1 MSAYFSFER
10 MITTSFVKV
19 VYFLG
24 FLILTAG
31 GIGLMVWAGLQ
42 LNDATID
49 RNLGWRYVAVG
60 AAALVIGNIV
70 WRVAC
75 ELWVVL
81 FGIHEELVNLR
92 YALQPVHFERVVQE
106 PALVRES
113 QRRELEQ
120 REIARRERRELEP
133 RDLVTRDDEI
143 VAHRPAGV
151 LGLS

>member
-24 FLILTAG
+24 FLALTAA

-49 RNLGWRYVAVG
+49 RSLGWRYVAIGG
-60 AAALVIGNIV
+60 AILLVGNIV

-81 FGIHEELVNLR
+81 FNIHDELVSQR
-92 YALQPVHFERVVQE
+92 YALSSVQRPQVPVRRQRVIEE
-106 PALVRES
+106 PP
-113 QRRELEQ
+113 
-120 REIARRERRELEP
+120 ARREVVV
-133 RDLVTRDDEI
+133 RDNEI
-143 VAHRPAGV
+143 VTPRHAGV

>member
-1 MSAYFSFER
+1 MGAYFSFER
-10 MITTSFVKV
+10 TITTSFVKV

-24 FLILTAG
+24 FLLLTAA

-49 RNLGWRYVAVG
+49 RMLGWRYVALG
-60 AAALVIGNIV
+60 AAILIVGNIV

-81 FGIHEELVNLR
+81 FGIHDELELLR
-92 YALQPVHFERVVQE
+92 YALSPVHTPRVLEE
-106 PALVRES
+106 PVATREVFVRNNEVV
-113 QRRELEQ
+113 
-120 REIARRERRELEP
+120 
-133 RDLVTRDDEI
+133 RDNEI
-143 VAHRPAGV
+143 VGPRHAGV

>member
-1 MSAYFSFER
+1 MGAYFSFER

-24 FLILTAG
+24 FLLLTAA

-42 LNDATID
+42 LNDATIN
-49 RNLGWRYVAVG
+49 RSLGWRYVALG
-60 AAALVIGNIV
+60 AALLIAGNIV

-81 FGIHEELVNLR
+81 FGIHDELISLR
-92 YALQPVHFERVVQE
+92 YALSPVQRPRVIEE
-106 PALVRES
+106 PTRVIEEPR
-113 QRRELEQ
+113 RRELVV
-120 REIARRERRELEP
+120 RDSDIVVP
-133 RDLVTRDDEI
+133 R
-143 VAHRPAGV
+143 HAGV

>member
-1 MSAYFSFER
+1 MGAYFSFER

-24 FLILTAG
+24 FLVLTAA

-49 RNLGWRYVAVG
+49 RQPGWRYVALG
-60 AAALVIGNIV
+60 AAILIVGNIV

-81 FGIHEELVNLR
+81 FGIHDELVSLR
-92 YALQPVHFERVVQE
+92 YALSPVQRTRVIEE
-106 PALVRES
+106 PTRVIEEPS
-113 QRRELEQ
+113 RREVVV
-120 REIARRERRELEP
+120 
-133 RDLVTRDDEI
+133 RDKEI
-143 VAHRPAGV
+143 VAPRHAGV

>member
-10 MITTSFVKV
+10 MITPSFVKV

-31 GIGLMVWAGLQ
+31 GIGLMVWAGLK

-49 RNLGWRYVAVG
+49 RNLGWRYVAFG
-60 AAALVIGNIV
+60 AAGLVIGNII
-70 WRVAC
+70 WRVFC

-81 FGIHEELVNLR
+81 FGIHDELLNVR
-92 YALQPVHFERVVQE
+92 YGLQPTHFERVVEE
-106 PALVRES
+106 PELT
-113 QRRELEQ
+113 ELE
-120 REIARRERRELEP
+120 RERNYRARE
-133 RDLVTRDDEI
+133 RDYRERQIVTRDDEI
-143 VAHRPAGV
+143 IAHPRAGV

>member
-1 MSAYFSFER
+1 MGAYFSFER

-24 FLILTAG
+24 FLALTAAG
-31 GIGLMVWAGLQ
+31 VGLMVWAGLQ

-49 RNLGWRYVAVG
+49 RQLGWRYVALG
-60 AAALVIGNIV
+60 AAILIVGNIV

-81 FGIHEELVNLR
+81 FGIYDELVAMR
-92 YALQPVHFERVVQE
+92 YAASPVQRARVIEE
-106 PALVRES
+106 P
-113 QRRELEQ
+113 
-120 REIARRERRELEP
+120 
-133 RDLVTRDDEI
+133 VTREVVVRDNEI
-143 VAHRPAGV
+143 VTPRHAGV

>member
-24 FLILTAG
+24 FLLLTAA

-49 RNLGWRYVAVG
+49 RSLGWRYVALG
-60 AAALVIGNIV
+60 AAILIVGNVV

-81 FGIHEELVNLR
+81 FNIHDELVSQR
-92 YALQPVHFERVVQE
+92 YALSPVQRPRVIEEQTRVIEE
-106 PALVRES
+106 PR
-113 QRRELEQ
+113 RREVVV
-120 REIARRERRELEP
+120 
-133 RDLVTRDDEI
+133 RDNEI
-143 VAHRPAGV
+143 VTPRHAGV

>member
-1 MSAYFSFER
+1 MGAYFSFER

-24 FLILTAG
+24 FLLLTAA

-42 LNDATID
+42 LNDATIA
-49 RNLGWRYVAVG
+49 RTLGWRYVAFG
-60 AAALVIGNIV
+60 AAILIVGNIV

-81 FGIHEELVNLR
+81 FGIHDELVLLR
-92 YALQPVHFERVVQE
+92 YALSPVHTARVIEE
-106 PALVRES
+106 PVTTREVVVRNNEV
-113 QRRELEQ
+113 
-120 REIARRERRELEP
+120 I
-133 RDLVTRDDEI
+133 RDNEI
-143 VAHRPAGV
+143 VAPRQAGV

>member
-10 MITTSFVKV
+10 MITPSFVKV

-24 FLILTAG
+24 FVVLTAG

-42 LNDATID
+42 LNDASID
-49 RNLGWRYVAVG
+49 RNLGWRSVAAG

-81 FGIHEELVNLR
+81 FGIHEELVTLR
-92 YALQPVHFERVVQE
+92 YASQPVHFERHVDRVVEE
-106 PALVRES
+106 PAPIAT
-113 QRRELEQ
+113 QRRELQ
-120 REIARRERRELEP
+120 P
-133 RDLVTRDDEI
+133 TDLVTRDDQI
-143 VAHRPAGV
+143 VAPPRAGV

>member
-10 MITTSFVKV
+10 MITASFVKV

-49 RNLGWRYVAVG
+49 RTLGWRYVALGV
-60 AAALVIGNIV
+60 AALVLGNVV

-75 ELWVVL
+75 ELLVVL
-81 FGIHEELVNLR
+81 FGIHAELVTLR
-92 YALQPVHFERVVQE
+92 YASQPVHFERVIEE
-106 PALVRES
+106 PAP
-113 QRRELEQ
+113 
-120 REIARRERRELEP
+120 RERDRRVLEP
-133 RDLVTRDDEI
+133 REIVTHDDEI

>member
-10 MITTSFVKV
+10 MITPSFVKV

-24 FLILTAG
+24 FLALTAG
-31 GIGLMVWAGLQ
+31 GIGLMVWAGMQ

-49 RNLGWRYVAVG
+49 RTLGWRYVAFG
-60 AAALVIGNIV
+60 ATALVVGNII

-81 FGIHEELVNLR
+81 FGIHDELVSQR
-92 YALQPVHFERVVQE
+92 YAQQPVHFERVIEE
-106 PALVRES
+106 PAPTER
-113 QRRELEQ
+113 
-120 REIARRERRELEP
+120 AREREYRERIVA
-133 RDLVTRDDEI
+133 RDEEI
-143 VAHRPAGV
+143 VAHPRAGV

>member
-1 MSAYFSFER
+1 MSAYFSFKR
-10 MITTSFVKV
+10 MITASFVKV

-31 GIGLMVWAGLQ
+31 GIGLIVWAGLQ

-49 RNLGWRYVAVG
+49 RNLGWRYVALG
-60 AAALVIGNIV
+60 AAALVIGNIL

-75 ELWVVL
+75 ELLVVL
-81 FGIHEELVNLR
+81 FGIHAELVTLR
-92 YALQPVHFERVVQE
+92 YSSQPVHFERVIEE
-106 PALVRES
+106 PTP
-113 QRRELEQ
+113 
-120 REIARRERRELEP
+120 RERRALEP
-133 RDLVTRDDEI
+133 RDIVVHDDEI

>member
-49 RNLGWRYVAVG
+49 RNLGWRYVLLG

-81 FGIHEELVNLR
+81 FGIHDELVTMR
-92 YALQPVHFERVVQE
+92 YASQPVHVERVIDE
-106 PALVRES
+106 PTW
-113 QRRELEQ
+113 
-120 REIARRERRELEP
+120 RERPIRERERNALEP
-133 RDLVTRDDEI
+133 RDIVTHDDEI

>member
-1 MSAYFSFER
+1 MGAYFSFER

-24 FLILTAG
+24 FLLLTAA

-42 LNDATID
+42 LNDATIN
-49 RNLGWRYVAVG
+49 RSLGWRYVAFG
-60 AAALVIGNIV
+60 AGILIAGNIV

-81 FGIHEELVNLR
+81 FGIHDELLSLR
-92 YALQPVHFERVVQE
+92 YSLSPVQRSRVLHE
-106 PALVRES
+106 PVATREVVVRNNEVI
-113 QRRELEQ
+113 RDNDFV
-120 REIARRERRELEP
+120 EP
-133 RDLVTRDDEI
+133 R
-143 VAHRPAGV
+143 HAGV

>member
-1 MSAYFSFER
+1 MGAYFSFER

-24 FLILTAG
+24 FLLLSAA

-49 RNLGWRYVAVG
+49 RRLGWRYVALG
-60 AAALVIGNIV
+60 AAILIVGNII

-81 FGIHEELVNLR
+81 FGIHDELVSLR
-92 YALQPVHFERVVQE
+92 YALSPVQTPRVIEE
-106 PALVRES
+106 PMRVIEEPR
-113 QRRELEQ
+113 RREVV
-120 REIARRERRELEP
+120 I
-133 RDLVTRDDEI
+133 RDNEI
-143 VAHRPAGV
+143 VAPRHAGV

>member
-10 MITTSFVKV
+10 MITPSFVKV

-24 FLILTAG
+24 FLVLTAG

-49 RNLGWRYVAVG
+49 RALGWRYVALG
-60 AAALVIGNIV
+60 AAALIAGNIV

-81 FGIHEELVNLR
+81 FGVHGELVNLR
-92 YALQPVHFERVVQE
+92 YALQPTHIEHAIEE
-106 PALVRES
+106 PALVDRARDREY
-113 QRRELEQ
+113 
-120 REIARRERRELEP
+120 
-133 RDLVTRDDEI
+133 RDRQI
-143 VAHRPAGV
+143 
-151 LGLS
+151 

>member
-1 MSAYFSFER
+1 MGAYFSFER

-24 FLILTAG
+24 FLALTVA

-49 RNLGWRYVAVG
+49 RVLGWRYVALG
-60 AAALVIGNIV
+60 AALLIVGNIV

-81 FGIHEELVNLR
+81 FGIHDELVSMR
-92 YALQPVHFERVVQE
+92 YAMSPVQRPRVIEE
-106 PALVRES
+106 PTT
-113 QRRELEQ
+113 
-120 REIARRERRELEP
+120 REIVV
-133 RDLVTRDDEI
+133 RDNEI
-143 VAHRPAGV
+143 VAPRQAGV

>member
-1 MSAYFSFER
+1 MGAYFSFER

-24 FLILTAG
+24 FLLITGAG
-31 GIGLMVWAGLQ
+31 VGLIVWAGLQ

-49 RNLGWRYVAVG
+49 RSLGWRYVAQG
-60 AAALVIGNIV
+60 AAILIVGNVV

-81 FGIHEELVNLR
+81 FGIHDELVSLR
-92 YALQPVHFERVVQE
+92 YALSPVQRPRVIE
-106 PALVRES
+106 
-113 QRRELEQ
+113 
-120 REIARRERRELEP
+120 EP
-133 RDLVTRDDEI
+133 RVAREVVVRDNEI
-143 VAHRPAGV
+143 IAPRHAGV

>member
-10 MITTSFVKV
+10 MITPSFVKV

-24 FLILTAG
+24 FVVLTAG

-49 RNLGWRYVAVG
+49 RNLGWRYVALG
-60 AAALVIGNIV
+60 AAALVIGNIL

-75 ELWVVL
+75 ELLVVL
-81 FGIHEELVNLR
+81 FGIHAELVTLR
-92 YALQPVHFERVVQE
+92 YASQPVHFERVVEE
-106 PALVRES
+106 PVLRASEH
-113 QRRELEQ
+113 REL
-120 REIARRERRELEP
+120 RPRERRELEP

-143 VAHRPAGV
+143 VAHRHAGV

>member
-10 MITTSFVKV
+10 MITPSFVKV

-24 FLILTAG
+24 FLALTAG
-31 GIGLMVWAGLQ
+31 SIGLIVWAGLQ

-49 RNLGWRYVAVG
+49 RNLGWRYVATG

-81 FGIHEELVNLR
+81 FGIHEELVTLR
-92 YALQPVHFERVVQE
+92 YASQPVHHPAHFERVVEE
-106 PALVRES
+106 PVVRET
-113 QRRELEQ
+113 QRRELQ
-120 REIARRERRELEP
+120 P
-133 RDLVTRDDEI
+133 RDLVTRDEEI
-143 VAHRPAGV
+143 VAHPRAGV